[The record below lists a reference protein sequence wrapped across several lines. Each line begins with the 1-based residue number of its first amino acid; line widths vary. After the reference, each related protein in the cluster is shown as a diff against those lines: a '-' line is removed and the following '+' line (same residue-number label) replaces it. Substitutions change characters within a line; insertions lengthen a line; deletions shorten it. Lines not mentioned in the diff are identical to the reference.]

1 MYVCIYVCTH
11 THTHTHTHTAYN
23 IGADDVLIL
32 GRDGLLFAGPNSRRY
47 EELLL
52 FHLSLLVREMFV
64 RTFFVRTF
72 VLDDQLKKI
81 RMMIMDHEKDPN
93 NIPRV
98 RNDLNAAS
106 RDIIL
111 LQEVLSYLAESIQML
126 EVPDRPE
133 DEAGGTLYKVLNMAN
148 VKHDVQVRVE
158 DLEKLVHGAQN
169 ELSNLSAMTDV
180 INTKQ
185 VCLRLTLGFE
195 IVPCARV
202 AMAC

>member
-1 MYVCIYVCTH
+1 
-11 THTHTHTHTAYN
+11 
-23 IGADDVLIL
+23 
-32 GRDGLLFAGPNSRRY
+32 
-47 EELLL
+47 
-52 FHLSLLVREMFV
+52 
-64 RTFFVRTF
+64 
-72 VLDDQLKKI
+72 
-81 RMMIMDHEKDPN
+81 MMIMDHEKDPN

-111 LQEVLSYLAESIQML
+111 LQEVLSYLAESLQIL
-126 EVPDRPE
+126 DVPERPE
-133 DEAGGTLYKVLNMAN
+133 DEAGGTLYKVLNMGN

-185 VCLRLTLGFE
+185 VCLLFAVRLSYCPLPRLLMT
-195 IVPCARV
+195 C
-202 AMAC
+202 